1 MKEAAL
7 PIRGFVAQ
15 SIAKVIRKLPI
26 HAFKISLHKL
36 VNSIIVKG
44 LRSTDLA
51 TREKARK
58 ALLRVI
64 GEVSPRFLELIIN

>member
-1 MKEAAL
+1 M

-26 HAFKISLHKL
+26 HSFKIHLHKL
-36 VNSIIVKG
+36 INAIIVKG

-58 ALLRVI
+58 ALLKVI